1 MTKRMLNRSLSLL
14 LALVMC
20 AGLLP
25 VPAKAASAPMFLGVT
40 LSGAS
45 TAWGDSK
52 NYVTAYY
59 EDEPT
64 VKQMFLA
71 APLAGNG
78 GTTAVTPTL
87 YLPHGSSTGHELV
100 LYSKQM
106 LDVNKLLINTEWSI
120 ADTDAGIRLMRHGS
134 GEGLIYSYT
143 ASVTVSSSNHVS
155 VRYGSGSEA
164 AEVAR
169 INIVRMSETAPAP
182 IVTGLEQFGVREND
196 GVLESF
202 YVKLSGFS
210 LPTAASDY
218 QLKAYN
224 ENATTLT
231 CTGLTG
237 PDANG
242 NIELSFSA
250 SAGVD
255 YRKNPWF
262 DLYINGNVAY
272 FLSSEHLSG
281 SSFAPLPE
289 GKTMYDSGYIANLPG
304 VYGVEEHS
312 ATFNAP
318 TVTLDKTTVDSPSF
332 DATITDLGDYTGGSL
347 TIYANG
353 TELYEHWSGG
363 QLTATGETPI
373 SIHVQLTDKQQEI
386 LGRGTYTL
394 NFAFEN
400 EGVDSAYV
408 TATLSYAP
416 AVTNPPYFLS
426 ASVREHYDEN
436 GVTNAVVQK
445 RGGAYLLSRNN
456 DDDTASF
463 IFTATPSADWLASLR
478 AMYPYMEY
486 YAANP
491 LPVYLTFYD
500 AVVANGTTTYQVIS
514 GGRLAMDW
522 HNFCFAKTVPYS
534 VLKDAE
540 KAVVTCESFPGYA
553 AATAQNPISI
563 DIQLSL
569 TTPEGYRAVTYAP
582 SIPSHPVAITTT
594 SGTGSEAVTQTT
606 TVNVV
611 NEGDSIECVVKV
623 PSSDIGTDYGQTAT
637 LTYTVPGSQKPQT
650 TIVAIDSVSG
660 VGGKPDEIKADIPI
674 PAGADTITGVT
685 YTMTK
690 PKEGGG
696 TENVTTFDV
705 PLPETGYR
713 IGRPLKLTGIPAAYE
728 GAVLTLT
735 APEGNPFAGYENT
748 FTVPA
753 PAEGVCTVDCGD
765 LPYGPYNYEIVGKS
779 GFITRG
785 SFTFSEENKVD
796 GVFVGVSLAEALP
809 ALYTLTVGATAAGAN
824 VLAYGGI
831 PADVDL
837 TLTVPDGTASGKTV
851 KLTGALTSNGTE
863 TTYAANAAPV
873 DKPVAAVPAV
883 FAQLPAGTVLTAAA
897 LRYDASA
904 YPDVSRCDSGFAE
917 QRTLNADTDLSTL
930 FTFQPFSRH
939 TITGTVAHPAGTT
952 AGPHVTVALTQ
963 NVTRG
968 GVNEVYTASATVD
981 KDNKFTLEAYDGFGG
996 KLEFRSLLFGNQTQ
1010 TFEAGTGN
1018 RNLGSIQLE
1027 NIETTIQVNLNVKTP
1042 SPITRRG
1049 TRYYDAAESAI
1060 MPADSGTL
1068 LVKSVTT
1075 NLRTYTPGQTLENG
1089 AKAFDT
1095 LLVDGQLLIKVNSA
1109 AGTPANVTFL
1119 SPMYRNGEEMSLV
1132 DWSWSRDGSKC
1143 TVYGGANHGGV
1154 TPYVSVNAILSGGE
1168 VRGTVVGANDA
1179 GYTGFLCLIGKERFN
1194 TPLSCT
1200 FVSGK
1205 GELRLPYTAAQV
1217 GDYYGVYWKSS
1228 SNPNDRGNLETAGAR
1243 VFSIKCRDADVEA
1256 VSAMLASD
1264 LQTVLDKL
1272 NNGPGRQQER
1282 PEYRTVLPANSYVY
1296 MEYYPENMK
1305 PHYSVGSEI
1314 LPAWTFQYTTS
1325 LTADSQNKDAVL
1337 ISGTLKKRATCAPD
1351 ADLLRQIRVTIPG
1364 EQVSGFTS
1372 GTGNTTTKT
1381 VQTGVDFTVNGKK
1394 STRDTDTGET
1404 VYYMSGSATEVTLSM
1419 VVPLDYYNRTNFSID
1434 LTMLK
1439 EAGKENYSNAMR
1451 TQRFTYE
1458 DNVDIFALSG
1468 PDEVYIA
1475 DQCRAQN
1482 KYVYTGK
1489 REYSDAWSLKLAL
1502 RATYEDN
1509 PNNYPDPDMNKVT
1522 IWDNGVAVSEY
1533 KVTRSL
1539 YNNAGS
1545 YTSVWVKLT
1554 DNLKPGLHV
1563 LYASRVYKG
1572 QTIYTQPLT
1581 FMLREENTGTVGGV
1595 TVGEPYV
1602 TDISWK
1608 HKNWKNNG
1616 IDTETMHFSNLSDMA
1631 GFTFWLWPGV
1641 NHEVSFRVNNAS
1653 PSDLESVT
1661 FVEERPNGDEKR
1673 VQCHQVNPMGDPA
1686 LWGFGDENDPVIQA
1700 GGKVSFSSL
1709 EGFRIEFQYK
1719 QGSFSDQI
1727 QNAANYTERRQAE
1740 LRQFCAANGYDAPDD
1755 AKAAANFANGDYND
1769 EMAASVDNLTGP
1781 LSEVAHAGAS
1791 AFTKDAAGTTYTGD
1805 GDIKSL
1811 RYEASMGETKSQKEL
1826 WLLMEQEQKNNL
1838 SDDQTAEPASA
1849 GWRVYWSVTEDLNGY
1864 TFTRMAVQ
1872 DLKSTYDVYAG
1883 ADDGYGG
1890 KYTAKSGVTIGN
1902 VSLGSYFEN
1911 SLGEQ
1916 VYASDTFYHYRTR
1929 QTVWLPPAVNTA
1941 LGGTN
1946 PTASLEPVHNIFA
1959 SDDRLTVR
1967 SAIVL
1972 AGSGDALEDVA
1983 EEDSIL
1989 RQGYNLFSDGQAVV
2003 DMAQEVYLDAVKA
2016 SYADWMLDGAKRGE
2030 DAVKDARFMP
2040 ESVGTAMNV
2049 LGTLDAAYQ
2058 IYQGPSGADGSVL
2071 YQLTNNI
2078 KDEGIRNSVKAQIRD
2093 YVSIR
2098 RSIYIND
2105 SGVNVMNAIGGWVEG
2120 VTVPVKAAMFVGT
2133 KINGAISD
2141 ASKDYNRQAYNS
2153 ILHLI
2158 CDQIQ
2163 YERMKASIPE
2173 AENWLRAKMDKIY
2186 GKGRW
2191 SEYQF
2196 MQEKL
2201 NWVLTRDKTTN
2212 MYHYVWKTKAPKFNV
2227 YHDPA
2232 GYVFEATETD
2242 RLAGVTATLYGSDAE
2257 NGDYSVWA
2265 DTNADETLRQLN
2277 PQTTPEDGTYRWMVP
2292 SGWWKV
2298 QYQKEGY
2305 LDAESIAMQVPPEH
2319 TEVNIGMLATA
2330 APKASVNVGTDNI
2343 TVLFTRY
2350 MQLESLL
2357 NLYGAD
2363 ADYTAES
2370 FNASAFKVRFY
2381 AGGNALEGTVTFPDK
2396 VANTGYKGKGYG
2408 RDVIASD
2415 WFVRTAVFTPAE
2427 PSDLTGATYALAGGM
2442 LSYAGVDLDES
2453 GASLVLVSFDA
2464 NGGSYTL
2471 PDQVIASGGKAT
2483 LYDAARDGYD
2493 FCGWYDADVGGN
2505 KVTADRTYT
2514 AGTTLYAHWEKI
2526 TAAAP
2531 EPLGTGN
2538 LRVGEVLDD
2547 QGNGTGRMGATV
2559 FAGADALDGVLMLA
2573 AYDMEGRLIKV
2584 VTKTI
2589 TSAEID
2595 TETGDISIEMPA
2607 NEDIALVS
2615 AFVLNKDY
2623 VPLVGKQSR

>member
-25 VPAKAASAPMFLGVT
+25 LPARADGGSVWLN
-40 LSGAS
+40 LDGAS
-45 TAWGDSK
+45 SGPASQV
-52 NYVTAYY
+52 Y
-59 EDEPT
+59 
-64 VKQMFLA
+64 QI
-71 APLAGNG
+71 PLAVGYADGNDHLSIVAEG
-78 GTTAVTPTL
+78 ASSTL
-87 YLPHGSSTGHELV
+87 YYNGSGESVRRLV
-100 LYSKQM
+100 LYSSEQ
-106 LDVNKLLINTEWSI
+106 LSELSL
-120 ADTDAGIRLMRHGS
+120 AGNAAFAPGS
-134 GEGLIYSYT
+134 SFVEGCYGENSGMYHALYYYV
-143 ASVTVSSSNHVS
+143 AEVTVSGSFQVKSGTDTVADVTMSAVGGTPDKPLIATIYVKDHTITNGALSSFV
-155 VRYGSGSEA
+155 VRISGFGLPTSAASYALDNGYGQAPLYCQGLNADGAGLDLTFTVPSGSSVLGWPYLYIDDEA
-164 AEVAR
+164 AFYFSGSCLSDGSFRALSTDDGS
-169 INIVRMSETAPAP
+169 IVDRC
-182 IVTGLEQFGVREND
+182 
-196 GVLESF
+196 
-202 YVKLSGFS
+202 
-210 LPTAASDY
+210 SD
-218 QLKAYN
+218 
-224 ENATTLT
+224 
-231 CTGLTG
+231 
-237 PDANG
+237 
-242 NIELSFSA
+242 
-250 SAGVD
+250 
-255 YRKNPWF
+255 
-262 DLYINGNVAY
+262 
-272 FLSSEHLSG
+272 HLSG
-281 SSFAPLPE
+281 STEAYPSYLGNNANFPSPE
-289 GKTMYDSGYIANLPG
+289 QCLFRPIELAEPET
-304 VYGVEEHS
+304 
-312 ATFNAP
+312 AP
-318 TVTLDKTTVDSPSF
+318 TVTLAANTVDAPSF
-332 DATITDLGDYTGGSL
+332 DAAITCGSYAGG
-347 TIYANG
+347 TMTVTANG
-353 TELYEHWSGG
+353 TELIDYWSGG
-363 QLTATGETPI
+363 QLSDGNIT
-373 SIHVQLTDKQQEI
+373 VRFTDKGERE
-386 LGRGTYTL
+386 LGRGSYSLAFRFTKSGLRTYT
-394 NFAFEN
+394 
-400 EGVDSAYV
+400 V
-408 TATLSYAP
+408 TKTLTYP
-416 AVTNPPYFLS
+416 FTDEHPPYFAS
-426 ASVREHYDEN
+426 A
-436 GVTNAVVQK
+436 GVTAGTNAVVN
-445 RGGAYLLSRNN
+445 RCGAVYLLSPANAEQVGSDFNFR
-456 DDDTASF
+456 AV
-463 IFTATPSADWLASLR
+463 PSAEWAASIG
-478 AMYPYMEY
+478 AQVPD
-486 YAANP
+486 
-491 LPVYLTFYD
+491 VYLKFYD
-500 AVVANGTTTYQVIS
+500 ATGGVYQPDSPMVWNSYYQQFHQYNAYEDI
-514 GGRLAMDW
+514 
-522 HNFCFAKTVPYS
+522 
-534 VLKDAE
+534 KDAV
-540 KAVVTCESFPGYA
+540 KAVVTCELPGCG
-553 AATAQNPISI
+553 TVTTEIL
-563 DIQLSL
+563 LSL

-611 NEGDSIECVVKV
+611 NEGDNIECVVKV
-623 PSSDIGTDYGQTAT
+623 PSSDIGTGYGQTAT
-637 LTYTVPGSQKPQT
+637 LTYTIPGNSSPQT
-650 TIVAIDSVSG
+650 TTVDIGSVSG
-660 VGGKPDEIKADIPI
+660 GEGKPTEIKADIPI
-674 PAGADTITGVT
+674 PEGADTITGVT

-690 PKEGGG
+690 PQEGGG
-696 TENVTTFDV
+696 TETVTTFDV

-713 IGRPLKLTGIPAAYE
+713 IGRPLQLTGIPAAYE

-753 PAEGVCTVDCGD
+753 PVESVCTVDCGD
-765 LPYGPYNYEIVGKS
+765 LPYGSYNYEISGKS

-785 SFTFSEENKVD
+785 SFTFSEENKVE

-809 ALYTLTVGATAAGAN
+809 ALYTLTVGVTAADAN

-837 TLTVPDGTASGKTV
+837 TLTVPDGTESGKAV
-851 KLTGALTSNGTE
+851 KLTGALTSNGEIKVPGATV
-863 TTYAANAAPV
+863 TDVPT
-873 DKPVAAVPAV
+873 DKTIAAVPAV
-883 FAQLPAGTVLTAAA
+883 FAQLPAGTKLAATA
-897 LRYDASA
+897 LRYDAGA
-904 YPDVSRCDSGFAE
+904 YPDVSRCDSGLAALTE
-917 QRTLNADTDLSTL
+917 GERTLNADADLSTL

-939 TITGTVAHPAGTT
+939 TITGTVAHPEGTT

-981 KDNKFTLEAYDGFGG
+981 KDNKFTLEVYDGFGG

-1010 TFEAGTGN
+1010 TFAAGIGN

-1075 NLRTYTPGQTLENG
+1075 SLGTYTPGQTLENG

-1179 GYTGFLCLIGKERFN
+1179 GYTGFLCLIGKQRFN

-1243 VFSIKCRDADVEA
+1243 VFSIKCRDEDVEA

-1272 NNGPGRQQER
+1272 NNGLGRQQER

-1372 GTGNTTTKT
+1372 STGNTTTKT

-1394 STRDTDTGET
+1394 STRDTVTGET

-1482 KYVYTGK
+1482 KYVYTTGK

-1509 PNNYPDPDMNKVT
+1509 PNNDPDMNKVT

-1545 YTSVWVKLT
+1545 HTSVWVKLT

-1631 GFTFWLWPGV
+1631 GFTFWLWPGL

-1673 VQCHQVNPMGDPA
+1673 VPCHQVNPAGDPA

-1719 QGSFSDQI
+1719 KGSFSDQI
-1727 QNAANYTERRQAE
+1727 QNAANYTERRQLE
-1740 LRQFCAANGYDAPDD
+1740 LQQFCAANGFEAPNDAE
-1755 AKAAANFANGDYND
+1755 AAAHFAKGDYND

-1781 LSEVAHAGAS
+1781 LSEVAHADAS
-1791 AFTKDAAGTTYTGD
+1791 AFTKDAAGTTYTGT
-1805 GDIKSL
+1805 GDIRSL

-1872 DLKSTYDVYAG
+1872 DLKSTNDVKAG

-1916 VYASDTFYHYRTR
+1916 VYAYDTYYHYRTR

-1983 EEDSIL
+1983 KEDGIL

-2003 DMAQEVYLDAVKA
+2003 DMAQEVYLGAIKA
-2016 SYADWMLDGAKRGE
+2016 SYADWMVDSAKRGE
-2030 DAVKDARFMP
+2030 EAVKDARFMP
-2040 ESVGTAMNV
+2040 ESVGTVMNV

-2105 SGVNVMNAIGGWVEG
+2105 SGVNVMNAVGGWVDG
-2120 VTVPVKAAMFVGT
+2120 VSVPVKAAMFVGT

-2173 AENWLRAKMDKIY
+2173 AENWLRDKMDKIY

-2330 APKASVNVGTDNI
+2330 APQASVNVGTDNI

-2381 AGGNALEGTVTFPDK
+2381 NADGNALEGTVTFPDK
-2396 VANTGYKGKGYG
+2396 VANTGYKGTGYG

-2415 WFVRTAVFTPAE
+2415 WFVRTAVFTPYE

-2442 LSYAGVDLDES
+2442 LSYAGVDLD
-2453 GASLVLVSFDA
+2453 GAASLVLVSFDA

-2493 FCGWYDADVGGN
+2493 FGGWYNAAVGGTE
-2505 KVTADRTYT
+2505 VTADQTYT

-2559 FAGADALDGVLMLA
+2559 FAGADALGGVLMLA

-2607 NEDIALVS
+2607 NKDIALVS